1 MCIQVVERYAIC
13 GCLYY
18 KHAVDKCEDYIER
31 PHEVQAREVL
41 VGYTCSEHTS
51 SSVYRPSGARA
62 RRQVPENYQSNTELE
77 PRSGSPVSAQSE
89 GLHKD
94 VEDWSDNGP
103 AVGSD
108 EFMIQRG
115 SIIQSLCFTSD
126 SGDADTDAPL
136 RDLFRDLLWR
146 SLPFY
151 GIDFDAPNQNSLWPS
166 PRTDT
171 VNPCGSHHGQ
181 SEVQASTASPGQLFT
196 GHAPF
201 SGVNNCPHHLMQSAG
216 ACPRECCWVLEQS
229 IESCNATTDIS
240 RRQFYHLLRD
250 SLTIAFAKLS
260 RGGGLMA
267 VIQSSNSCQGTN
279 SNTITDTIELDT
291 LQSDTITDT
300 IELDTLQSDR
310 NTDASTSHAAQ
321 LPTANLVELQET
333 QSAFTATSDS
343 RKTEKWPSIPPCYLL
358 IFLGFLTVVGSL
370 VPGLWRASSR
380 NDLSGGFSLAQYILG
395 VGIFIVGSMV
405 AIHSKNCE
413 CWKTHSGVG
422 LVVGA
427 SH

>member
-1 MCIQVVERYAIC
+1 MCIQVIERYALC
-13 GCLYY
+13 GCLYW

-41 VGYTCSEHTS
+41 VGYTCPEHTS

-62 RRQVPENYQSNTELE
+62 RRQAPENYQSGTEWE
-77 PRSGSPVSAQSE
+77 PRSRSPVSAQSE
-89 GLHKD
+89 SSHQR
-94 VEDWSDNGP
+94 VTDWSDDRP

-115 SIIQSLCFTSD
+115 CIIQHLCFASD
-126 SGDADTDAPL
+126 SEDAYTTARL
-136 RDLFRDLLWR
+136 RDAFQDLLWR

-151 GIDFDAPNQNSLWPS
+151 GIDLEIPNRDSLRCS
-166 PRTDT
+166 PQTNF
-171 VNPCGSHHGQ
+171 VEPGGFHHGQ
-181 SEVQASTASPGQLFT
+181 NEVQASTASPGQLNA
-196 GHAPF
+196 GP
-201 SGVNNCPHHLMQSAG
+201 SPGDKICPHYLMRSAG
-216 ACPRECCWVLEQS
+216 APPRECCWVLEQS

-240 RRQFYHLLRD
+240 RRQLYHLLRD
-250 SLTIAFAKLS
+250 SLTIAFANLS
-260 RGGGLMA
+260 RGGGPTA

-279 SNTITDTIELDT
+279 SHTITNPIEFET
-291 LQSDTITDT
+291 LQSN
-300 IELDTLQSDR
+300 R

-321 LPTANLVELQET
+321 LRTANLVELQET

-343 RKTEKWPSIPPCYLL
+343 RNSEKWPSIPPCYLL
-358 IFLGFLTVVGSL
+358 IFLGFLTIIGSL
-370 VPGLWRASSR
+370 VPGLWRAYSR

-395 VGIFIVGSMV
+395 VGIFVVGSMV

-422 LVVGA
+422 LVVRA
-427 SH
+427 NH